1 MKGCL
6 RFIGVFTVVF
16 FVLACLPVIPVRTAP
31 VVPRPIYTLKVVSL
45 VGMFGGFFRVG
56 SSQRWEW
63 YTCAAI
69 PALIGISLAISVYVS
84 KKLGGSS
91 ENGSLQQRG

>member
-6 RFIGVFTVVF
+6 RLVGVFIVVSV
-16 FVLACLPVIPVRTAP
+16 VLACLPIIPVRTAP
-31 VVPRPIYTLKVVSL
+31 VVPHPIYRFKLVSL
-45 VGMFGGFFRVG
+45 VGMFAGLFRLG

-63 YTCAAI
+63 YTCATI

-84 KKLGGSS
+84 KKWGNR
-91 ENGSLQQRG
+91 EF

>member
-6 RFIGVFTVVF
+6 RFIGVFVVVF
-16 FVLACLPVIPVRTAP
+16 VVLACLPVIPVRTAP
-31 VVPRPIYTLKVVSL
+31 VVPRPIYRLKVVSL
-45 VGMFGGFFRVG
+45 VSMFGGLFRVG

-69 PALIGISLAISVYVS
+69 PILLGIGLAISLYIS
-84 KKLGGSS
+84 KKWEGVS
-91 ENGSLQQRG
+91 EN